1 MPKTAVSAKSTKQE
15 ILTAYEQLTKELAE
29 RDGESMQLITSK
41 EKKDA
46 EKVTSQ
52 TPNQVV
58 SRLGGLRLEI
68 NKNLGEIVDR
78 LVEESEK
85 LHILKDE
92 SDKIRKEIELMH
104 KIKVQATTLQNF
116 ITIKE
121 EEELTLEK
129 KMNGIREEWEAEKI
143 ELQKQK
149 KREEEEY
156 TYDLKIKRQ
165 KEEDEYREKRKQIET
180 ALQKREQD
188 ILEKEEEFKNLQTQ
202 VTTLEK
208 QLEIKV
214 VQAIKKTDESVRHEL
229 ETEYNLERK
238 GIEGEQKIRQLT
250 ISNLQ
255 KIITNQNEEI
265 KDLKQQLQRATQQI
279 KDIAVSVIET
289 KKPIMNVTT
298 TKSE

>member
-1 MPKTAVSAKSTKQE
+1 M
-15 ILTAYEQLTKELAE
+15 
-29 RDGESMQLITSK
+29 
-41 EKKDA
+41 
-46 EKVTSQ
+46 
-52 TPNQVV
+52 
-58 SRLGGLRLEI
+58 
-68 NKNLGEIVDR
+68 
-78 LVEESEK
+78 
-85 LHILKDE
+85 
-92 SDKIRKEIELMH
+92 
-104 KIKVQATTLQNF
+104 
-116 ITIKE
+116 
-121 EEELTLEK
+121 
-129 KMNGIREEWEAEKI
+129 
-143 ELQKQK
+143 
-149 KREEEEY
+149 
-156 TYDLKIKRQ
+156 
-165 KEEDEYREKRKQIET
+165 
-180 ALQKREQD
+180 
-188 ILEKEEEFKNLQTQ
+188 
-202 VTTLEK
+202 TTLEK